1 MSFIETITQEHRPAG
16 VTPAAP
22 WRVRAV
28 NVQLGYRLSI
38 TCNDG
43 TSGIVDILALVNSAN
58 AGIFAALK
66 DTHLFQQVTIE
77 LGALTW
83 PNGADLDPLWVHEV
97 IRENL
102 TWSVTV

>member
-1 MSFIETITQEHRPAG
+1 MPIETVTQEHSAAG

-28 NVQLGYRLSI
+28 NVLPGYRLSV

-43 TSGIVDILALVNSAN
+43 TSGVVDMSHLVASEK
-58 AGIFAALK
+58 AGIYAALK
-66 DTHLFQQVTIE
+66 DEKLFNQVNVE

-83 PNGADLDPLWVHEV
+83 PNGADLDPEWVHEE
-97 IRENL
+97 IEKNKS
-102 TWSVTV
+102 WSVPD